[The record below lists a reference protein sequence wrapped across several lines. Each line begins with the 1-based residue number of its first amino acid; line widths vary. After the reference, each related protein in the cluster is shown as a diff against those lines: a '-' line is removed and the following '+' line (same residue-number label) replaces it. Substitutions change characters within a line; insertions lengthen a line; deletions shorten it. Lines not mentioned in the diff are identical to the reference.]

1 MENIV
6 FLTIAFFGILIARKF
21 EGRFHYVL
29 SLGLFITILL
39 LLTGHPTSMNLGM
52 ILSVLLSITTF
63 IYGLKMPDL
72 NKNES
77 ISIMIAG
84 MFISINIL
92 FKLYNWPWATQ
103 LRISLSISIV
113 VSILYFLKNRKLTR
127 EMSFMIFWLAY
138 SISDFVK
145 LWS

>member
-1 MENIV
+1 
-6 FLTIAFFGILIARKF
+6 
-21 EGRFHYVL
+21 
-29 SLGLFITILL
+29 
-39 LLTGHPTSMNLGM
+39 
-52 ILSVLLSITTF
+52 
-63 IYGLKMPDL
+63 MPDL

-103 LRISLSISIV
+103 LRISLSIPIV